1 MDATVECDALRII
14 QQATKGACERLRNP
28 REFVVSWPQVK
39 STRLAV
45 ETVLEAI
52 DSKLARL
59 KVALEREDVAPADL
73 RTTAENAVAQ
83 LRVALEW
90 ASVCSDGA
98 LFRRIQAL
106 ADKCED
112 VLCKVQ
118 SLHHS
123 ALAATAPARRCV
135 SDAWRQQLARLRS
148 SPAWQELV
156 QIRHSPAWAR
166 LVHGPGDAFELLKL
180 GYAAKAQTDPSWG
193 ASVADCT
200 SSIDSIRWRVSQL
213 SHEHNASFAAVSMQH
228 VSVTQIDHGPVQAFV
243 CVRHCIR
250 DAAGAI
256 AMGCEGADVM
266 HAPALPPGHSW
277 EPCGAAVLFVSVW
290 TNANLWFWK
299 EALDPREDGLPGAAH
314 GGFLLAMRELWPRVL
329 EALRQHHGGGD
340 GRNSRGADADGLDF
354 LRAGAPLWLLGHSMG
369 AALALLAAPRVLALL
384 PPLPAALGPRPLAMP
399 LPQVRVHVTGS
410 PRVFDSAAAAA
421 FDSLDP
427 RLVVERHFHPGD
439 FINAVPFSFSWRPGP
454 VSRALVTAAAL
465 ARDPDDVDAASCRGE
480 TAAALH
486 AAGLGTLPSLDDVF
500 GFRHVGSPLP
510 RGLPREEVGWV
521 SPWGAWAGSGF
532 QKVQARRLHDAS
544 AYRRA
549 EDAVVSLG
557 EETCYPWYVQL
568 ALGGAALWAA
578 RRTAGR
584 LYSAATGPA
593 ARQRWLRA
601 RRWVG
606 GMRAEQL
613 VPCVQALPFK
623 FSAGSA
629 VGGHA
634 RGGPLG
640 DVACGRG
647 ATVVGAPPGG
657 ALEGGAGTRTQG
669 AELR

>member
-1 MDATVECDALRII
+1 MDATVEYDALQII
-14 QQATKGACERLRNP
+14 KAATRGACDRLRSP

-52 DSKLARL
+52 DSKLLRL
-59 KVALEREDVAPADL
+59 KVALERDDVSPADL
-73 RTTAENAVAQ
+73 RATAENAVAQ

-112 VLCKVQ
+112 LLCKVQ
-118 SLHHS
+118 SLHNS
-123 ALAATAPARRCV
+123 ALAATAPARQCV

-156 QIRHSPAWAR
+156 QIRHSLAWAR
-166 LVHGPGDAFELLKL
+166 LVHAPGDAFELLKL

-193 ASVADCT
+193 ISVADCS

-213 SHEHNASFAAVSMQH
+213 SHKHDASSAAVSMQH
-228 VSVTQIDHGPVQAFV
+228 VSVTQIDRGPVQAFV
-243 CVRHCIR
+243 CVRHRIR
-250 DAAGAI
+250 DAAGA
-256 AMGCEGADVM
+256 AALGCEGADVM

-314 GGFLLAMRELWPRVL
+314 GGFLLAMRELWPLVL
-329 EALRQHHGGGD
+329 EALRQRHGGED
-340 GRNSRGADADGLDF
+340 GRSSDSADADGLGF

-384 PPLPAALGPRPLAMP
+384 PPLPPALGPGPLAMP

-410 PRVFDSAAAAA
+410 PRVFDSAAGAA
-421 FDSLDP
+421 FDALDP
-427 RLVVERHFHPGD
+427 RLLVERHFHPGD

-454 VSRALVTAAAL
+454 VSRALATAAAL
-465 ARDPDDVDAASCRGE
+465 ARDPDDVDAASCREE
-480 TAAALH
+480 TAAALREGVG
-486 AAGLGTLPSLDDVF
+486 ALPSSDVF

-578 RRTAGR
+578 RRAAGR
-584 LYSAATGPA
+584 LYSAAMGPA
-593 ARQRWLRA
+593 ARQRWA
-601 RRWVG
+601 QRWVG
-606 GMRAEQL
+606 GMCAKQL
-613 VPCVQALPFK
+613 VPCVQALPFRL
-623 FSAGSA
+623 SAGSA
-629 VGGHA
+629 AGGDA
-634 RGGPLG
+634 
-640 DVACGRG
+640 ACGRG
-647 ATVVGAPPGG
+647 GAPG
-657 ALEGGAGTRTQG
+657 GGAGTSTQG